1 MRLWSLHPSLLD
13 RAALVAGWREA
24 LLAQKVLRGETT
36 GYRHH
41 PQLERF
47 RRTGAAG
54 PAPTSG
60 AGDSAPAPGAGRPAR
75 VAGPTRVPHATGGPD
90 DAPTPGAVGSPVG
103 TALAPPTPA
112 ALIAAYLHGLA
123 DEADRRG
130 YRFRRELVIALPA
143 TDGALTVTS
152 GQLDLELEHLRRKVS
167 VRAPEWLDRLDRAA
181 PHPLFVVVDGPVEP
195 WERATS

>member
-47 RRTGAAG
+47 RG
-54 PAPTSG
+54 SG
-60 AGDSAPAPGAGRPAR
+60 GS
-75 VAGPTRVPHATGGPD
+75 D
-90 DAPTPGAVGSPVG
+90 DAPTPGATCSPAG
-103 TALAPPTPA
+103 TTLAPPAPE

-143 TDGALTVTS
+143 ADGALSVTS

-167 VRAPEWLDRLDRAA
+167 VRAPEWLDRLERAA

>member
-47 RRTGAAG
+47 RGTGAG
-54 PAPTSG
+54 G
-60 AGDSAPAPGAGRPAR
+60 SAPAPGAGRPAR
-75 VAGPTRVPHATGGPD
+75 VAGPTLVSRAAGEPD
-90 DAPTPGAVGSPVG
+90 DA
-103 TALAPPTPA
+103 PTPA

-130 YRFRRELVIALPA
+130 YRFRRELVIAEPA
-143 TDGALTVTS
+143 ADGALSVTS

-167 VRAPEWLDRLDRAA
+167 VRAPEWLDRLEGAA